1 MELRIQKIHQDAKL
15 PAFAHATDA
24 GLDLCTLEE
33 VTIVPGERR
42 TIRTGLALAIPEGYV
57 GLLWDKGGISHKRG
71 LKSFGGVI
79 DTEYRGELF
88 VGLANIGTESQTFNQ
103 GDKIIQILIQ
113 KVEHPT
119 IVEVDSLDETVRG
132 NGAFG
137 STGI

>member
-1 MELRIQKIHQDAKL
+1 MELRIQKIHPDAKL
-15 PAFAHATDA
+15 PAFAHTTDA

-33 VTIVPGERR
+33 VTILPGERR

-88 VGLANIGTESQTFNQ
+88 VGLANIGTESQTFNA
-103 GDKIIQILIQ
+103 GDKIVQILIQ

-119 IVEVDSLDETVRG
+119 IVEVESLDETVRG
-132 NGAFG
+132 SGAFG